1 MNEELEAFKDALREA
16 GQPWSRNG
24 VKIVGA
30 GVVGLLV
37 SQIAPSRWVAVVALL
52 ASFTAIMVGWVFLV
66 IAFIKR
72 RQWAR
77 AHPLHEPPL
86 PDPGPL

>member
-24 VKIVGA
+24 VRIVGA
-30 GVVGLLV
+30 GIVGLFI
-37 SQIAPSRWVAVVALL
+37 SQVAPWRWVVLVALL
-52 ASFTAIMVGWVFLV
+52 ASFAVIMVGWVLLV

-77 AHPLHEPPL
+77 AHPLQEPPL